1 MHKPRKTPRKPQQP
15 GKPKKKASPLQQAAL
30 RRVADLAAV
39 RARPDRTTR
48 LVGEVALTRTWLDQR
63 HLDAE
68 PHLQDLMWVQYR
80 YMTPLQRT
88 ELFAREYLAAYRR
101 AYGRHFDPVKV
112 AVLRPISDTLAGCSP
127 DEINALAHARAH
139 ADALGVPY
147 DIYCDTVMEG
157 HLASDK
163 WQRPPR
169 PNQMYGKL
177 APPRLRDRPTS
188 EEISA
193 RLFGEDWDQRFFAGE
208 RSDDPIRQAALALMR
223 RDVHATPGKAQRLVM
238 YLVER
243 RALTEA
249 EARAMFG
256 NALVDDAIEF
266 GGAPDVAD
274 EPANPQQ
281 PTPPCYGFHNAADDA
296 PCGACPVR
304 NGCAETAAAAGNELI
319 AATGNDN
326 PRLARKRG
334 LDADRQRR
342 HRDRRRAE
350 NARKEAII
358 QRHYEEA
365 AGDNQPISPDL
376 DEFLAGL

>member
-1 MHKPRKTPRKPQQP
+1 MPKTSKTPRKPVQP
-15 GKPKKKASPLQQAAL
+15 GKPKKKSSPLQQAAL
-30 RRVADLAAV
+30 QRVADLAAV
-39 RARPDRTTR
+39 RARPDRTAR
-48 LVGEVALTRTWLDQR
+48 LVGEVALTRSWLDQH

-80 YMTPLQRT
+80 YKTPLQRT

-112 AVLRPISDTLAGCSP
+112 AVLRPLADTLAGCSP

-188 EEISA
+188 EETSA
-193 RLFGEDWDQRFFAGE
+193 RLFGEDWDQRFFAGG

-223 RDVHATPGKAQRLVM
+223 RDVHAAPGKAQRLAE

-249 EARAMFG
+249 EARLMLG
-256 NALVDDAIEF
+256 NALVDEVIEF
-266 GGAPDVAD
+266 GGRPDGPG
-274 EPANPQQ
+274 EPTSNA
-281 PTPPCYGFHNAADDA
+281 PTPPCYGFRKEADSP
-296 PCGACPVR
+296 PCRVCPVR
-304 NGCAETAAAAGNELI
+304 NGCAEVVEAAGRELV
-319 AATGNDN
+319 ATTGSDN
-326 PRLARKRG
+326 PRLARKRQQG
-334 LDADRQRR
+334 ADRQRR
-342 HRDRRRAE
+342 HRDRGRAE
-350 NARKEAII
+350 NARKEAIV

-365 AGDNQPISPDL
+365 ERNNQPIDPDIA
-376 DEFLAGL
+376 DFLAGL